1 MDMAVDPEHLRK
13 EIDDTLAELERL
25 EVEVME
31 LFREVLGPDA
41 AARVEAYKRAKA
53 SEPGL
58 RLLSSEA
65 SPEPWTGPPGTR

>member
-1 MDMAVDPEHLRK
+1 MKLEGEDLRR

-25 EVEVME
+25 ETEVLE

-41 AARVEAYKRAKA
+41 AARVAAYKRAKA
-53 SEPGL
+53 EEPGL

-65 SPEPWTGPPGTR
+65 SPEPSTGPPTTR